1 MEGAPVQLKL
11 SLKCGAHL
19 EPRGALFTLKRE
31 RERNQLAV
39 SIKGH
44 VSLSAPLIGPGERA
58 SSGASRMRC
67 DWSELSVKQETVK
80 EVLNK
85 CLPDVGFD
93 RETRRGNLSFNV
105 FILL

>member
-1 MEGAPVQLKL
+1 MLRCGRCSGSAEALSQMRRPPGAAR
-11 SLKCGAHL
+11 SFIYA
-19 EPRGALFTLKRE
+19 EE
-31 RERNQLAV
+31 RERV